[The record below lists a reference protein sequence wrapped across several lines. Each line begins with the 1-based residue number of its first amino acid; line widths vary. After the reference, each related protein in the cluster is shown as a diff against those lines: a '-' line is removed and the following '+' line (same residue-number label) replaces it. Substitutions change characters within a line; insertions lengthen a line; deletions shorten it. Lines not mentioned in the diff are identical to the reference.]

1 MKNFMDENFL
11 LSNQAAIDL
20 YHNYAKNL
28 PIIDYHCHIDPKEI
42 YENKKFN
49 NITEAWLYGDHYKW
63 RAMRSNG
70 IDEKYI
76 TGDGSDY
83 DKFLAWSQTIPMAIG
98 NPLYH
103 WTHLELQ
110 RFFGIYEPLDEDTAP
125 AIWKKAN
132 ELLNGEGFNVRDLII
147 KSNVE
152 TICTTDD
159 PIDTLEYHIK
169 IKEDNSFNVNVLPT
183 LRPDKGIEINLD
195 GFVQWVKDL
204 EEVSKITI
212 NNYDEFLQALD
223 SRIKFFHSVGCRIAD
238 HGIDGVVVYADASK
252 EEAASIFE
260 KALEGKFI
268 SIDEEKKYKT
278 YTLRHVFKLYH
289 ELGWTMQLH
298 IAALRSNNTKM
309 FKEIGPNTGF
319 DSIND
324 ESIAYPLSR
333 LLDSVDRE
341 NSLPKTIL
349 YTLNPKDNY
358 VLGTMI
364 GNFQG
369 DGIPGKM
376 QFGAAWWFND
386 NKDGMIEQMKALAN
400 LGLLGRFVGMLTDS
414 RSFLSYTR
422 HEYFRRIAC
431 SLIGEWVENGEVP
444 QNDKLLKRIV
454 QGICYNNA
462 KEYFG
467 FNEK

>member
-1 MKNFMDENFL
+1 MDENFL
-11 LSNQAAIDL
+11 LKNDTAVML

-28 PIIDYHCHIDPKEI
+28 SIIDYHCHIDPKEI

-70 IDEKYI
+70 IDENYI
-76 TGDGSDY
+76 TGDGNDY

-125 AIWKKAN
+125 VIWKKTN
-132 ELLNGEGFNVRDLII
+132 DLLNGEGFNVRDLII

-169 IKEDNSFNVNVLPT
+169 IKEDENFNVNVLPT
-183 LRPDKGIEINLD
+183 LRPDKAIEINLD
-195 GFVQWVKDL
+195 GFVSWVKDL
-204 EEVSKITI
+204 EQVSKITI
-212 NNYDEFLQALD
+212 NNYNEFLKALD
-223 SRIKFFHSVGCRIAD
+223 SRVRFFHSVGCRIAD
-238 HGIDGVVVYADASK
+238 HGIDGVVVYAEAS
-252 EEAASIFE
+252 EEEVADIFA
-260 KALEGKFI
+260 KALKGETI
-268 SIDEEKKYKT
+268 SIDEENRYKT

-309 FKEIGPNTGF
+309 LGKIGPNTGF

-324 ESIAYPLSR
+324 ESIAYPLSK

-341 NSLPKTIL
+341 NALPKTIL

-431 SLIGEWVENGEVP
+431 NLIGEWVENGEVP
-444 QNDKLLKRIV
+444 KNDELLKRLV

-462 KEYFG
+462 REYFK
-467 FNEK
+467 FNKK